1 MESSTSL
8 LLVYCVEIQHVD
20 LNDDSTVLSVSS
32 PLDKACGD

>member
-8 LLVYCVEIQHVD
+8 LLVHCVEIQHVD
-20 LNDDSTVLSVSS
+20 LNDDSTILSVSS